1 MNSKKMRASFRSDA
15 RIKSRSPL
23 QFGAF
28 TTRQRRFRHLTLYH
42 HTNKKETQNFKTI
55 RIMTTTTTVTLES
68 TTTTPVSKGKLWTA
82 RIMGALVI
90 LFMLMDSIFKLI
102 PNDIVTKGTVELGYQ
117 AHHIPVM
124 GILGFISTLLFI
136 IPRTQI
142 LGAILLTG
150 YFGGA
155 IATHVR
161 LDNPLFSHILFP
173 VYLGVLAWGSVW
185 LKNENFRR
193 LIAGKK

>member
-1 MNSKKMRASFRSDA
+1 
-15 RIKSRSPL
+15 
-23 QFGAF
+23 
-28 TTRQRRFRHLTLYH
+28 
-42 HTNKKETQNFKTI
+42 
-55 RIMTTTTTVTLES
+55 MTTTAATMES
-68 TTTTPVSKGKLWTA
+68 TVIVPVSKAKLWTA
-82 RIMGALVI
+82 RIMGGLVI
-90 LFMLMDSIFKLI
+90 AFMLMDSIFKLI
-102 PNDIVTKGTVELGYQ
+102 PNDMVTAGTVELGYQ

-124 GILGFISTLLFI
+124 GVLGFISILLFA

-173 VYLGVLAWGSVW
+173 VYLAVLAWGSIW
-185 LKNENFRR
+185 LKNESFRR
-193 LIAGKK
+193 LVTGRK